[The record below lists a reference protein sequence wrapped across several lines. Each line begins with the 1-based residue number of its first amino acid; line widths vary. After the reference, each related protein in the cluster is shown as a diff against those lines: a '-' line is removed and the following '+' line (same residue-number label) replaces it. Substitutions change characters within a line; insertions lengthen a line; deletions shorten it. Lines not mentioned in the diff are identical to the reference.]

1 MKKVIILIGI
11 VIGVLMIHN
20 AYLIKISRLEN
31 DIVKQKRENERLR
44 KVLFKT
50 RIEYN
55 KVADLKKLEIEMREK
70 KNMKIS
76 EEVIYLELK
85 TDTK

>member
-85 TDTK
+85 IDTK